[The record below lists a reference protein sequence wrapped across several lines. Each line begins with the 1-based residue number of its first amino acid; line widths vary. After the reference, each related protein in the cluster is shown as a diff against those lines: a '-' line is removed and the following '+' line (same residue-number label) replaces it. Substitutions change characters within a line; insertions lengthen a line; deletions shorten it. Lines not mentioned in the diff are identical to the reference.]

1 MKLSLVIPCY
11 NEEQVIGETHSRLQK
26 LVADWRQK
34 GLTEECE
41 IIYVNDGSRDK
52 TLAILK
58 DYAAKDPNTKVISFT
73 NNFGHQAA
81 LTAGLTFANGD
92 AAVSLDAD
100 LQDPPQVIEDM
111 ICAFKEGYEIV
122 YGVRKDRTEDTFFKR
137 LTAQAFYKLMKFMG
151 VNCVYNHADFR
162 LMSRNALREFKQY
175 REINRFI
182 RGMIPLMGFSSCI
195 VEYDRE
201 KRFAGETKYNIRRMM
216 AFAIDGITSFSCVPL
231 RIASVLGFIIFLGSC
246 VLMLWALVHALTST
260 TVPGWASTV
269 LPVYFLGG
277 IQLIFFGVLGEYVGK
292 IYLEVKER
300 PLFIVKETINIED

>member
-1 MKLSLVIPCY
+1 MKLSLIIPCY

-58 DYAAKDPNTKVISFT
+58 DYAGKDPNIKVISFS

-81 LTAGLTFANGD
+81 LTAGLSFAGGD

-100 LQDPPQVIEDM
+100 LQDPPQVIEEM
-111 ICAFKEGYEIV
+111 IHAFKEGYEIV

-137 LTAQAFYKLMKFMG
+137 FTAHAFYKLMRFMG
-151 VNCVYNHADFR
+151 VSCVYNHADFR

-201 KRFAGETKYNIRRMM
+201 KRFAGETKYNIRKMM

-231 RIASVLGFIIFLGSC
+231 RIASVLGLVIFMGSC
-246 VLMLWALVHALTST
+246 GLMLWALVQALTST

-277 IQLIFFGVLGEYVGK
+277 IQLIFFGILGEYVGK
-292 IYLEVKER
+292 IYMEVKER
-300 PLFIVKETINIED
+300 PLFIVKETINFED